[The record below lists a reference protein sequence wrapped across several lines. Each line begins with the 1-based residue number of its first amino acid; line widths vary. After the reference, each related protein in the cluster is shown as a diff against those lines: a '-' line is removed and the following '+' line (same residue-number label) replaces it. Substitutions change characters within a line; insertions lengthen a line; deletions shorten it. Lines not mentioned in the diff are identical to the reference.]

1 MAAADLQGFLDEVD
15 LFVLISEAAFLGMKA
30 AVVFG
35 KEIPSEHE
43 VVDEVFNDATVHSH
57 ESPVNAKA
65 YVDDAK
71 RVDLAAIDAD
81 GPPFVRLDLIFE
93 QVGVATQQAFA
104 DAGTLAACVT
114 QSGAD
119 FAIDIGV
126 DLGFVE
132 WVGVWEVGCV

>member
-15 LFVLISEAAFLGMKA
+15 PFVLISEVSFLGMEA
-30 AVVFG
+30 AVIFG

-71 RVDLAAIDAD
+71 RVDLAAINAD
-81 GPPFVRLDLIFE
+81 GPSFVGLDLVFP
-93 QVGVATQQAFA
+93 A
-104 DAGTLAACVT
+104 DAPSVRSVPWVT
-114 QSGAD
+114 RRTWRG
-119 FAIDIGV
+119 
-126 DLGFVE
+126 E
-132 WVGVWEVGCV
+132 WTTVCIMHVSHLSVKKNQ